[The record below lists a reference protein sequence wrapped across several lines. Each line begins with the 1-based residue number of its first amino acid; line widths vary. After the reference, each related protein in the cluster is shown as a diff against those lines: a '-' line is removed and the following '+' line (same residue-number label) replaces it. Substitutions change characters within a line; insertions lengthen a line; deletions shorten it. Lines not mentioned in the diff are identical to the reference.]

1 MRGSL
6 PVTRAPDF
14 ACSIRATIRH
24 SFFEMLQPAAVS
36 ALVETP
42 LPAAVSA
49 LVKTSQPVAFA
60 HWLASDLLRPGP
72 AKEFGPRPVQ
82 HRSKMPR
89 RRARRGPVQVP
100 GRRHESKGAASS
112 YRSSAQAR
120 EHRAYLGAAPGNLEV
135 AHSIDHAPPKAIP
148 DLGGVYAETDGLQS
162 VRCLTSGADR
172 RKDQPSHSVGADQG
186 MVVWWS
192 IGAGVHVESHSHAN
206 EQIVWMLKGK
216 MEFRLG
222 NEQRVCGQ
230 GDAVVIPNSWLGS
243 RASLST

>member
-24 SFFEMLQPAAVS
+24 SFFEMPQPAAVS

-89 RRARRGPVQVP
+89 RRARRGSRSRVGVMSPRGLLHHT
-100 GRRHESKGAASS
+100 GRPHR
-112 YRSSAQAR
+112 R
-120 EHRAYLGAAPGNLEV
+120 ENTAHTWAPLRG
-135 AHSIDHAPPKAIP
+135 
-148 DLGGVYAETDGLQS
+148 T
-162 VRCLTSGADR
+162 
-172 RKDQPSHSVGADQG
+172 
-186 MVVWWS
+186 
-192 IGAGVHVESHSHAN
+192 
-206 EQIVWMLKGK
+206 
-216 MEFRLG
+216 
-222 NEQRVCGQ
+222 
-230 GDAVVIPNSWLGS
+230 
-243 RASLST
+243 